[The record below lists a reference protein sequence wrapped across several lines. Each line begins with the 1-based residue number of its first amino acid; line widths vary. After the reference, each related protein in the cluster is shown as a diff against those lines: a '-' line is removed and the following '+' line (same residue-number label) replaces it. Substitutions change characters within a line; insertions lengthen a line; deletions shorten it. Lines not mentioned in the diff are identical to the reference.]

1 MDCVH
6 KMMDRAIEMEGTVSG
21 EHAIGLGKK
30 VRSPKKIKK
39 SFVFETCCTD
49 PSQDCLADELGPAT
63 IHLMKDL
70 KRTLDPK

>member
-30 VRSPKKIKK
+30 VSLPDGVLI
-39 SFVFETCCTD
+39 VDMNYAD
-49 PSQDCLADELGPAT
+49 PTRAVLWTSLVQLQYT
-63 IHLMKDL
+63 S
-70 KRTLDPK
+70 